1 MKTREKRIIVSLAFV
16 FALGLGT
23 QAFALDEVNNNDV
36 LLADDNA
43 TAVNDSTI
51 VQDNSN
57 DKTIVP
63 IKVEDSLN
71 DNSKEIDKASTGD
84 NGNAANNG
92 SEVELTDNSDKQK
105 VDDKGNA
112 ANDGSTAVA
121 VNDTLNGNTTKIAS
135 ENNNSNQDN
144 SIGKTQVAV
153 EVEDSFNDSSNN
165 SNQDNTTDS
174 YNDTAKA
181 GDGGVS
187 LVDSED
193 VAVTKDSLNGN
204 IGEVEGGSV
213 AATTGGTA
221 SMTDSFNTD
230 NSINATADRGG
241 IAVNSDEEV
250 DVEVTKDSYNNK
262 AEDGSVAVYGDNSA
276 EVDIAS
282 HNTINSGN
290 SEVEV
295 EVGNVTIEVAT
306 SVLEGAVSTNIL
318 TPAAAPLTTG
328 NNEISG
334 ASVNATGITV
344 LSQNTGIQSQVQ
356 QAVTVQYNGAIPQ

>member
-1 MKTREKRIIVSLAFV
+1 MKTREKRIIVSLAFAL
-16 FALGLGT
+16 ALGLGT

-51 VQDNSN
+51 DNSVA
-57 DKTIVP
+57 KTVVP

-71 DNSKEIDKASTGD
+71 DNSQEIEKAKAGD

-144 SIGKTQVAV
+144 SVGKTQVAV
-153 EVEDSFNDSSNN
+153 EVKDSFNDSSDN
-165 SNQDNTTDS
+165 SNQNNTTDS

-193 VAVTKDSLNGN
+193 VAVTKDSFNGN
-204 IGEVEGGSV
+204 IGEMEGGAV

-221 SMTDSFNTD
+221 SMNDSFNTD

-282 HNTINSGN
+282 HNTINSDN
-290 SEVEV
+290 ETTTVT
-295 EVGNVTIEVAT
+295 VGNVDIKVAS
-306 SVLEGAVSTNIL
+306 SVLAGEVSGNYLDPTVSLELVTGDNIMD
-318 TPAAAPLTTG
+318 
-328 NNEISG
+328 N
-334 ASVNATGITV
+334 ASVNSSGISV
-344 LSQNTGIQSQVQ
+344 ISQNSGIQSQVQ
-356 QAVTVQYNGAIPQ
+356 QAVTVQYNQ